1 MRLDLAQFQ
10 KTLIY
15 QHSGT
20 IAEICADLLGLSQFD
35 ALHERLRRRWG
46 WSAVVLIVVGMVS
59 GFGGRRLNLAT
70 LPAQVGGVVCFV
82 AIVYCLTQWFRHSQA
97 DLANRR
103 YELANEVLRLLEKD
117 SSKEATI
124 ELQLDL
130 RKPNHASKKQRDGE
144 VGPWK
149 VKYFVDPWL
158 DLRGRFL
165 DGTSYRLLGVEK
177 FQARTKSYRSRSGKS
192 KSKSKSKSSTQ
203 VTLSLKPSG
212 KRYAEVEQISPKLAA
227 AVQLPGWASSRSV
240 DTADGR
246 VSLTTFTTA
255 NWTGQPRGPDAAQPS
270 GPHLVAMMFLS
281 LYQALNQS
289 RVPRS

>member
-15 QHSGT
+15 QHTGT
-20 IAEICADLLGLSQFD
+20 ITEICADLLGLSQFD
-35 ALHERLRRRWG
+35 ALHERLRSRWG
-46 WSAVVLIVVGMVS
+46 WSALALIPVGLVS
-59 GFGGRRLNLAT
+59 AFVSSPLNHASK
-70 LPAQVGGVVCFV
+70 PALVWLGICFV
-82 AIVYCLTQWFRHSQA
+82 AFVTCLVQWIRHSRV
-97 DLANRR
+97 DLSNRR

-130 RKPNHASKKQRDGE
+130 RKPNHASKKQRDGT

-177 FQARTKSYRSRSGKS
+177 FQARTKTYRSSSGKS

-212 KRYAEVEQISPKLAA
+212 KRYAEVEEIAPKLTA

-240 DTADGR
+240 DAADGR

-255 NWTGQPRGPDAAQPS
+255 NWTGQPRGPDATQPS

-289 RVPRS
+289 RVSRT

>member
-1 MRLDLAQFQ
+1 MRLDFAQFQ

-35 ALHERLRRRWG
+35 ALHERLRSRWG
-46 WSAVVLIVVGMVS
+46 WSALALIVVGLTSAFVS
-59 GFGGRRLNLAT
+59 SPLNHAS
-70 LPAQVGGVVCFV
+70 LPALVWLGICFAAFITCVV
-82 AIVYCLTQWFRHSQA
+82 QWVRHSRA

-117 SSKEATI
+117 SSQEATI

-130 RKPNHASKKQRDGE
+130 RKPNHASKKQRDGT

-165 DGTSYRLLGVEK
+165 DGTSYRLLGTEK
-177 FQARTKSYRSRSGKS
+177 FQARTKSYRSRSGKT

-212 KRYAEVEQISPKLAA
+212 KRYAEVEQISPKLTA
-227 AVQLPGWASSRSV
+227 AVQLPSWASSKSV
-240 DTADGR
+240 DAADDR

-255 NWTGQPRGPDAAQPS
+255 AWTGQPRGPDSTSPS

-289 RVPRS
+289 RVARA